1 MEEATTLDRLPVG
14 ARAAVTALAAPES
27 QRRRWMELGF
37 VPGGE
42 VAAVQESPWGDPVA
56 YAVCGA
62 VIALRRADARCI
74 AVHRVT

>member
-42 VAAVQESPWGDPVA
+42 VAAV
-56 YAVCGA
+56 
-62 VIALRRADARCI
+62 
-74 AVHRVT
+74 